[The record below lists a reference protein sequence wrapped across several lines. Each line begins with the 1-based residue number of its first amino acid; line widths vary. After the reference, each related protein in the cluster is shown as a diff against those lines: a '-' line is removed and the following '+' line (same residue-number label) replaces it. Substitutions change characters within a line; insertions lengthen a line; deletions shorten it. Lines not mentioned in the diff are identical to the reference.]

1 MPEARQQDDNFIKE
15 KNARHLWHPMA
26 HPADSQAHPPTIVTR
41 GEGVFITDIDGHRV
55 VDGVGGLWNVNLGF
69 SCEPIKQAISDQLDR
84 LPYYSIFRGTT
95 NDAAVELSY
104 ELAQFFEPD
113 GLQRAFY
120 TSGGGDS
127 VETALR
133 LARQY
138 HKIRGDAGRVKFI
151 SLKKGY
157 HGTHMGGASVNGD
170 AKFRTQYEPLL
181 PGCYHIPAPYTYRNP
196 FDETDPARLAQ
207 LCAAALVDE
216 IAFQGPNTIAAFIME
231 PVLGAG
237 GVIPPHESFMPMMR
251 DICDNHGILLIAD
264 EVITAFG
271 RTGSWSG
278 SRHWGV
284 KPDFACTAK
293 AITNGYFPF
302 GAVMMSEKIAQL
314 FEHDETGKAA
324 IGHGYTYSGHPVGAA
339 AALACLA
346 ETKRLDVPL
355 NAAKRGTQ
363 MYEGCLR
370 LQEKYELI
378 GDVRGGHGLMTALE
392 LVSDRKTKTPPAKP
406 VPLALQAAAYENGAM
421 VRVSGPNVILSPAL
435 VISESEVDT
444 ILSALDKG
452 LAETSEL

>member
-207 LCAAALVDE
+207 LCAATLVDE
-216 IAFQGPNTIAAFIME
+216 IAFQGPDTIAAFIME

-237 GVIPPHESFMPMMR
+237 GVTPPHESFMPMMR
-251 DICDNHGILLIAD
+251 DICDKHGILLIAD

-435 VISESEVDT
+435 VISESEVGT

-452 LAETSEL
+452 LAEASEL

>member
-216 IAFQGPNTIAAFIME
+216 IAFQGPDTIAAFIME

-302 GAVMMSEKIAQL
+302 GAVMMSEKIAEL

-406 VPLALQAAAYENGAM
+406 VPLALQAATYENGAM

-435 VISESEVDT
+435 VISESEVKT

-452 LAETSEL
+452 LAEASEL

>member
-26 HPADSQAHPPTIVTR
+26 YPADSQAHPPTIVTR

-216 IAFQGPNTIAAFIME
+216 IAFQGPDTIAAFIME

-302 GAVMMSEKIAQL
+302 GAVMMSERIAQL
-314 FEHDETGKAA
+314 FEHDETGNAA

-435 VISESEVDT
+435 VISESEVET

-452 LAETSEL
+452 LAEASEL